1 MWTVIDD
8 MLNKFHTVIAWTAM
22 FTYQNIIR
30 VSTVF
35 LPGFS
40 TLGSTRPMEMIK
52 GVMREK
58 SGSQF
63 LDTVDS
69 TFTSQLW
76 VRVNTSY
83 FLR

>member
-8 MLNKFHTVIAWTAM
+8 MFNKFHTVIAWTAM
-22 FTYQNIIR
+22 FTYQSIIK

-40 TLGSTRPMEMIK
+40 TLGSTPPMEQIK
-52 GVMREK
+52 GVIKEK

-63 LDTVDS
+63 LDTS
-69 TFTSQLW
+69 TFTSQVW

>member
-22 FTYQNIIR
+22 FTYQNIIK

-40 TLGSTRPMEMIK
+40 TLGSTRPMEHIK
-52 GVMREK
+52 GVMRRK
-58 SGSQF
+58 AGHNF
-63 LDTVDS
+63 
-69 TFTSQLW
+69 
-76 VRVNTSY
+76 
-83 FLR
+83 

>member
-22 FTYQNIIR
+22 FTYQNIIK

-40 TLGSTRPMEMIK
+40 TLGSDTTHGADK
-52 GVMREK
+52 GGHEGEK
-58 SGSQF
+58 
-63 LDTVDS
+63 
-69 TFTSQLW
+69 
-76 VRVNTSY
+76 RVTIFRYS
-83 FLR
+83 